1 MKFNNLI
8 KIGWKIKSSNFEI
21 PLLWPLLFQN
31 DNGCI
36 ILLIIFLEEIV
47 LRNSLK
53 GTKTDAALT
62 NIKQKTLF
70 VVVWGLLFGNWY
82 GYNPPNKSHLY
93 SVPRI
98 IVLYFWKD
106 WSKRTKVIKWKSI
119 VSTDWQ
125 QQTHHL
131 YSHTMFV
138 AWLLKNQDHENQYV
152 ADWRTKDEYF
162 IPQANQDIY
171 CVYCVTFSISSHILQ

>member
-8 KIGWKIKSSNFEI
+8 KIGWKIKSSYFEI
-21 PLLWPLLFQN
+21 TLLWPLLFQN

-36 ILLIIFLEEIV
+36 ILPIIFLEEIV

-53 GTKTDAALT
+53 GTKTDVALS

-70 VVVWGLLFGNWY
+70 VVAWGLLFGNWY

-93 SVPRI
+93 SVPGI

-152 ADWRTKDEYF
+152 ADWRTKDDF

>member
-1 MKFNNLI
+1 MKYTQCKL
-8 KIGWKIKSSNFEI
+8 KIKCSNMW
-21 PLLWPLLFQN
+21 LLAITAASLF
-31 DNGCI
+31 
-36 ILLIIFLEEIV
+36 LAPFSIFCE
-47 LRNSLK
+47 
-53 GTKTDAALT
+53 
-62 NIKQKTLF
+62 
-70 VVVWGLLFGNWY
+70 
-82 GYNPPNKSHLY
+82 NPKNHQHLY

-138 AWLLKNQDHENQYV
+138 AWLLKNQDHGNQYV

>member
-8 KIGWKIKSSNFEI
+8 KIGWKIKSSYFEI
-21 PLLWPLLFQN
+21 TLLWPLLFQN

-36 ILLIIFLEEIV
+36 ILPIIFLEEIV

-53 GTKTDAALT
+53 GTKTDVALS

-70 VVVWGLLFGNWY
+70 VVAWGLLFGNWY

-93 SVPRI
+93 SVPGI

-152 ADWRTKDEYF
+152 ADWRTKDDLYLKQIKTYIVF
-162 IPQANQDIY
+162 I
-171 CVYCVTFSISSHILQ
+171 V

>member
-1 MKFNNLI
+1 
-8 KIGWKIKSSNFEI
+8 
-21 PLLWPLLFQN
+21 
-31 DNGCI
+31 
-36 ILLIIFLEEIV
+36 
-47 LRNSLK
+47 
-53 GTKTDAALT
+53 
-62 NIKQKTLF
+62 
-70 VVVWGLLFGNWY
+70 
-82 GYNPPNKSHLY
+82 
-93 SVPRI
+93 VPRI
-98 IVLYFWKD
+98 IVLNFWKD
-106 WSKRTKVIKWKSI
+106 WSKRSKVIKWKSI

-171 CVYCVTFSISSHILQ
+171 CVYCVTFSISSHILQKTLSWYINPFVIQIWSLKKGGLSKKV